1 MKYYEVGK
9 IINTHGIKG
18 DLKIDSYSNLDR
30 FKKGNYIYIGEEKE
44 KFEIFTN
51 RTSKGFEYISLKG
64 YLDINLVLK
73 YKGKLVY
80 IDETQLGD
88 LEEDE
93 YFYHDLI
100 GLEVYNEDNLYR
112 GIVVGI
118 RELPQGDLLEVEK
131 KDRKIALI
139 PFRKEFVLDVNEK
152 IIIHE
157 IEGLIW
163 K

>member
-44 KFEIFTN
+44 RFEIFTN

-131 KDRKIALI
+131 KDKKIALI
-139 PFRKEFVLDVNEK
+139 PFRKEFVLDINEK

-157 IEGLIW
+157 IEGLI
-163 K
+163 

>member
-44 KFEIFTN
+44 RFEIFTN

-131 KDRKIALI
+131 KDSKIALI

>member
-131 KDRKIALI
+131 KDSKIALI

-157 IEGLIW
+157 IEGLI
-163 K
+163 

>member
-157 IEGLIW
+157 IEGLI
-163 K
+163 

>member
-131 KDRKIALI
+131 KDSKIALI